1 MMQIIFCLIFSTS
14 LFSTELKPQSGS
26 YEYQNIP
33 EYKAILS
40 LLKSYGEFVLNN
52 KQQKPQLSKGQQK
65 IEEIKAKNRQILAQK
80 SLNEKNA
87 SEESSLLSEQD
98 QLKMQVK
105 NTYKQWQ
112 KEIKEQR
119 QIWAKEQALF
129 LGKIKIYQN
138 NTFEIPAPKEEIKE
152 IPLPNDLP
160 EVLIVNQG
168 FSSEI
173 KDQLDRPTCAAF
185 AGIKALEILL
195 AQNNSN
201 SDLSEQ
207 YFYWASKPL
216 CQTSPCLE
224 IGSWVKPALKFSM
237 AQLKADIPSEKY
249 CPYQKKLEGNE
260 TQVPLIN
267 DCKMGLVQIKKFS
280 EIKTMAEVI
289 EKLKDNTPVII
300 ATKLSE
306 NFYKNN
312 GLVLLSDLKTGSA
325 SKDHHA
331 KGHALLAMGMMEL
344 PVKLKEKE
352 GSYCLM
358 VANSWGKGWG
368 AGGYACLS
376 EKWLLQYRLPSSFI
390 SIDEVTYSR

>member
-1 MMQIIFCLIFSTS
+1 MQIIFCLIFSTS

-40 LLKSYGEFVLNN
+40 LLKSYGEFALNN
-52 KQQKPQLSKGQQK
+52 KQEKPQLSKGQQK

-87 SEESSLLSEQD
+87 IEESSLLSEQD

-280 EIKTMAEVI
+280 EIKTMSEVI

-376 EKWLLQYRLPSSFI
+376 EKWLLEYRLPSSFI

>member
-1 MMQIIFCLIFSTS
+1 MMQIIFCFIFSTS
-14 LFSTELKPQSGS
+14 LFSTEIKPQSGS

-40 LLKSYGEFVLNN
+40 LLKSYGEFALKN
-52 KQQKPQLSKGQQK
+52 KEEKPQLSRGQQK
-65 IEEIKAKNRQILAQK
+65 IEEIKAKNKQILAQK
-80 SLNEKNA
+80 TLHEKK
-87 SEESSLLSEQD
+87 SREETPFLSEQD
-98 QLKMQVK
+98 QLKIQVK
-105 NTYKQWQ
+105 NAYKEWQ

-129 LGKIKIYQN
+129 LGKIKIYQS
-138 NTFEIPAPKEEIKE
+138 NTFEIPVDKEVIKE
-152 IPLPNDLP
+152 VPLPDNLP
-160 EVLIVNQG
+160 AVLIINQA

-195 AQNNSN
+195 AQNNSIT
-201 SDLSEQ
+201 DLSEQ

-237 AQLKADIPSEKY
+237 IQLKQDIPSEKY
-249 CPYQKKLEGNE
+249 CPYQKRLEGNE
-260 TQVPLIN
+260 TQVPLTH
-267 DCKMGLVQIKKFS
+267 DCKRGQVQIKKFS
-280 EIKTMAEVI
+280 EIKTMSEVI
-289 EKLKDNTPVII
+289 EKLKENTPVII

-312 GLVLLSDLKTGSA
+312 GLVFLGELQTGSV

-331 KGHALLAMGMMEL
+331 KGHALLAIGMMEL
-344 PVKLKEKE
+344 PIKLKEKE
-352 GSYCLM
+352 GSYCLV

-376 EKWLLQYRLPSSFI
+376 EKWLLHYRLPSSFI
-390 SIDEVTYSR
+390 SVDNIKFSR

>member
-1 MMQIIFCLIFSTS
+1 
-14 LFSTELKPQSGS
+14 
-26 YEYQNIP
+26 
-33 EYKAILS
+33 
-40 LLKSYGEFVLNN
+40 
-52 KQQKPQLSKGQQK
+52 
-65 IEEIKAKNRQILAQK
+65 
-80 SLNEKNA
+80 
-87 SEESSLLSEQD
+87 
-98 QLKMQVK
+98 
-105 NTYKQWQ
+105 
-112 KEIKEQR
+112 
-119 QIWAKEQALF
+119 
-129 LGKIKIYQN
+129 
-138 NTFEIPAPKEEIKE
+138 
-152 IPLPNDLP
+152 
-160 EVLIVNQG
+160 
-168 FSSEI
+168 
-173 KDQLDRPTCAAF
+173 
-185 AGIKALEILL
+185 
-195 AQNNSN
+195 
-201 SDLSEQ
+201 
-207 YFYWASKPL
+207 
-216 CQTSPCLE
+216 
-224 IGSWVKPALKFSM
+224 
-237 AQLKADIPSEKY
+237 
-249 CPYQKKLEGNE
+249 
-260 TQVPLIN
+260 
-267 DCKMGLVQIKKFS
+267 MGLVQIKKFS

>member
-237 AQLKADIPSEKY
+237 AQLKADIPSERILSLS
-249 CPYQKKLEGNE
+249 KK
-260 TQVPLIN
+260 T
-267 DCKMGLVQIKKFS
+267 
-280 EIKTMAEVI
+280 
-289 EKLKDNTPVII
+289 
-300 ATKLSE
+300 
-306 NFYKNN
+306 
-312 GLVLLSDLKTGSA
+312 
-325 SKDHHA
+325 
-331 KGHALLAMGMMEL
+331 
-344 PVKLKEKE
+344 
-352 GSYCLM
+352 
-358 VANSWGKGWG
+358 
-368 AGGYACLS
+368 
-376 EKWLLQYRLPSSFI
+376 
-390 SIDEVTYSR
+390 